1 MTSKKA
7 IAIDL
12 AVAVVSALTLLLL
25 WDALELAWL
34 GGPALP

>member
-12 AVAVVSALTLLLL
+12 AIAVVSALALLVL
-25 WDALELAWL
+25 WDALELTWL
-34 GGPALP
+34 GGPAVP